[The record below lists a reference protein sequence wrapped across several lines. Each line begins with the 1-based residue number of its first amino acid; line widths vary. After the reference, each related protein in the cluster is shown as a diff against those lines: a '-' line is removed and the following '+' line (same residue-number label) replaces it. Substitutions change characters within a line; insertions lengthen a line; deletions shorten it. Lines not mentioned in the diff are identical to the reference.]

1 MRYLIVFLLLNSSI
15 VFSQKTKYTGG
26 IIQVEHKNYGNNVTV
41 EYDSFFDS
49 YLISYTNVNGL
60 RINERYD
67 GSRILIMDPKPT
79 FVCMSIKGTGKF
91 ISRLKKQK

>member
-1 MRYLIVFLLLNSSI
+1 MRYLILFLLLNTSV
-15 VFSQKTKYTGG
+15 VFSQKTKYSGG
-26 IIQVEHKNYGNNVTV
+26 IIQVDRKNYGNNVTV

-67 GSRILIMDPKPT
+67 GSKIQIIDLKPN
-79 FVCMSIKGTGKF
+79 FVCMSIYGTGKF